1 MATAE
6 NGDLTFYPAFCFRA
20 SPTHFTWVKMAA
32 ADVHR
37 LKRRPGFEGQNI
49 FFYLNHPIR
58 FVSLVGIIVART
70 DVFKRTILTLDDSS
84 GETIEIAVL
93 KAESSE
99 PDSADRTPHRQ
110 PQPQP
115 PEKATRHVAATNR
128 TDLDISPLVPGTV
141 VQVKGTLTVFRAAMQ
156 LQLER
161 FFLIRDTTA
170 EMRFVDQRS
179 RYLVEV
185 LTVPWEL
192 TGEEV
197 ERLRLEAEAEE
208 EQAEE
213 EQARARRRHRKR
225 AEREEKDQRRLQRLW
240 EREEQFREKEA
251 VLCQEAG
258 RRAMRAI
265 QRKRVMNISS
275 EM

>member
-6 NGDLTFYPAFCFRA
+6 NGNLTFYPAFCFRA

-93 KAESSE
+93 KAEPSE
-99 PDSADRTPHRQ
+99 LDSADRTAHRQ
-110 PQPQP
+110 QQP

-141 VQVKGTLTVFRAAMQ
+141 VQAKGTLTMFRDTMQ

-161 FFLIRDTTA
+161 FFLIRDTAA

-213 EQARARRRHRKR
+213 EQERARRRHRKR
-225 AEREEKDQRRLQRLW
+225 AEREEKDQRRIQRMW

-258 RRAMRAI
+258 RRAMHAI
-265 QRKRVMNISS
+265 KRKRVMNISS

>member
-1 MATAE
+1 M
-6 NGDLTFYPAFCFRA
+6 
-20 SPTHFTWVKMAA
+20 
-32 ADVHR
+32 
-37 LKRRPGFEGQNI
+37 
-49 FFYLNHPIR
+49 
-58 FVSLVGIIVART
+58 SLVGVIVART

-93 KAESSE
+93 KAESPGLDTAE
-99 PDSADRTPHRQ
+99 RPAHRQ
-110 PQPQP
+110 QQPL
-115 PEKATRHVAATNR
+115 EKAARHVAATNR

-141 VQVKGTLTVFRAAMQ
+141 VQVKGTLTEFRAAMQ

-161 FFLIRDTTA
+161 FFLIRNTAA

-197 ERLRLEAEAEE
+197 EQLRLEAEAEE
-208 EQAEE
+208 EQAEK
-213 EQARARRRHRKR
+213 EQERARRRLRR
-225 AEREEKDQRRLQRLW
+225 RVEREEKDQRRIQRMW

>member
-6 NGDLTFYPAFCFRA
+6 NGDLPFYPAFCFRA

-32 ADVHR
+32 VDVHR

-93 KAESSE
+93 KAESS
-99 PDSADRTPHRQ
+99 DRTPHQQ
-110 PQPQP
+110 PQQQQQQQA
-115 PEKATRHVAATNR
+115 PENATRHVAATNR

-141 VQVKGTLTVFRAAMQ
+141 VQVKGTLSVFRAAMQ

-161 FFLIRDTTA
+161 FFLVRDTAA

-185 LTVPWEL
+185 LTVPWQL

-213 EQARARRRHRKR
+213 EQERARRRHRKR
-225 AEREEKDQRRLQRLW
+225 AEREEKDQRRIQRLW
-240 EREEQFREKEA
+240 EREEQLREKEA
-251 VLCQEAG
+251 VLCREAG
-258 RRAMRAI
+258 RRAMRYSA
-265 QRKRVMNISS
+265 QARHGYKQ
-275 EM
+275 

>member
-1 MATAE
+1 MAAAE
-6 NGDLTFYPAFCFRA
+6 NGNLTFYPAFCFKA

-32 ADVHR
+32 TDVHR

-93 KAESSE
+93 KAESPGLDTAE
-99 PDSADRTPHRQ
+99 RPAHRQ
-110 PQPQP
+110 QQPL
-115 PEKATRHVAATNR
+115 EKAARHVAATNR

-141 VQVKGTLTVFRAAMQ
+141 VQVKGTLTEFRAAMQ

-161 FFLIRDTTA
+161 FFLIRNTAA

-179 RYLVEV
+179 GYLVEV

-197 ERLRLEAEAEE
+197 EQLRLEAEAEE
-208 EQAEE
+208 EQAEK
-213 EQARARRRHRKR
+213 EQERARRRLRR
-225 AEREEKDQRRLQRLW
+225 RVEREEKDQRRIQRMW

>member
-6 NGDLTFYPAFCFRA
+6 NGNLAFYPAFCFTA
-20 SPTHFTWVKMAA
+20 SPTHFAWVKMAA
-32 ADVHR
+32 VDVHR

-93 KAESSE
+93 KAESSD
-99 PDSADRTPHRQ
+99 PDPADRTTQR
-110 PQPQP
+110 QP

-128 TDLDISPLVPGTV
+128 TDLDISALVPGTV
-141 VQVKGTLTVFRAAMQ
+141 VQVKGTLTMFRAAMQ

-161 FFLIRDTTA
+161 FFLIRDTNA

-179 RYLVEV
+179 RFLVEV
-185 LTVPWEL
+185 LTVPWQL

-197 ERLRLEAEAEE
+197 ERLRLEAEAEA
-208 EQAEE
+208 EQVEE
-213 EQARARRRHRKR
+213 EQERARRRHRKR
-225 AEREEKDQRRLQRLW
+225 VEREEKDQHRIQRLW
-240 EREEQFREKEA
+240 EREEQLREKEA
-251 VLCQEAG
+251 IQCQEAG
-258 RRAMRAI
+258 RRAMRYI

-275 EM
+275 EL

>member
-1 MATAE
+1 
-6 NGDLTFYPAFCFRA
+6 
-20 SPTHFTWVKMAA
+20 
-32 ADVHR
+32 
-37 LKRRPGFEGQNI
+37 
-49 FFYLNHPIR
+49 
-58 FVSLVGIIVART
+58 VSLVGIIVART

-99 PDSADRTPHRQ
+99 LDSAERSAQR
-110 PQPQP
+110 QP

-141 VQVKGTLTVFRAAMQ
+141 VQVKGTLTDSFRDTMQ

-161 FFLIRDTTA
+161 FFLIRDTAA
-170 EMRFVDQRS
+170 EMRFVDHRS
-179 RYLVEV
+179 RYLAEV
-185 LTVPWEL
+185 LIVPWEL

-213 EQARARRRHRKR
+213 EQERARRRHRKR
-225 AEREEKDQRRLQRLW
+225 AEREEKDQRRIQKMW
-240 EREEQFREKEA
+240 DREEQFREKEA
-251 VLCQEAG
+251 VLCQESG

-265 QRKRVMNISS
+265 QRRRVMNISS